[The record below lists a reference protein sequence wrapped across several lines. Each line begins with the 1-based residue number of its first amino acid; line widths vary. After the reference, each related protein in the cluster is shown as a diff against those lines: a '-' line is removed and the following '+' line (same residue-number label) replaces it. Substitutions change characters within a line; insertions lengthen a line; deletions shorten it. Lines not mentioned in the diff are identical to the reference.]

1 MSSTNTTSSTPRTST
16 VYVLKLRSRT
26 DALSPTFESVQGIY
40 DDKMCANDAA
50 NQLIQSM
57 KARSSS
63 LSDSDPNVDYYK
75 SGRSSITPLPTT
87 LNGKFTNGQIIRSES
102 GSVEIRPWDSEGPSY
117 LTSNSAEGNN
127 YCFNTISSRS
137 AGIPSSGD
145 VGMDDDTEE
154 DIGDADEPEKI
165 ESRFDGNGCISIS
178 VKPAYGEG
186 ELREAIVEIHEV
198 ISKDSFIS
206 QRAANSAFS
215 F

>member
-1 MSSTNTTSSTPRTST
+1 MNSTGNTFASHPTST

-50 NQLIQSM
+50 NQLIQAL

-63 LSDSDPNVDYYK
+63 LSDSDPNMDYYK
-75 SGRSSITPLPTT
+75 SARSSITPLPTK

-102 GSVEIRPWDSEGPSY
+102 GSVEIRSWRNEDAIDPTASSEAG
-117 LTSNSAEGNN
+117 SNH
-127 YCFNTISSRS
+127 CLNTTFSRNVEIS
-137 AGIPSSGD
+137 GSGD
-145 VGMDDDTEE
+145 IGMDDDTEE

-178 VKPAYGEG
+178 VKPAYVT
-186 ELREAIVEIHEV
+186 ELSPYLH
-198 ISKDSFIS
+198 
-206 QRAANSAFS
+206 
-215 F
+215 

>member
-1 MSSTNTTSSTPRTST
+1 MSSSNTFSSPSSTST

-50 NQLIQSM
+50 NQLIQSL

-75 SGRSSITPLPTT
+75 SARSSITPLPTK

-102 GSVEIRPWDSEGPSY
+102 GSVEIRPWNNEDSIYP
-117 LTSNSAEGNN
+117 TT
-127 YCFNTISSRS
+127 TISSRNIP
-137 AGIPSSGD
+137 AGGD
-145 VGMDDDTEE
+145 MGMDDDTEE
-154 DIGDADEPEKI
+154 DIGDTDEPEKI

-178 VKPAYGEG
+178 VKPAYVTRPS
-186 ELREAIVEIHEV
+186 LYL
-198 ISKDSFIS
+198 
-206 QRAANSAFS
+206 N
-215 F
+215 